1 MPETAV
7 PAASLETPDSASTR
21 VSAAAA
27 AAAAAFTQPV
37 APLSQD
43 PNPAPGPELLRRA
56 YLLLHTAAAMAALY
70 EDQKATASRYVH
82 ATARGHEAVQLAAA
96 ALLGPQDY
104 ATPYYRDDA
113 LLLGL
118 GLRPYELMLQLLAKR
133 DDPFSGGRLYYS
145 HPSLRRAGFPT
156 IPHQSSATGMQA
168 IPATGMAHALSYFE
182 SQGLPPQQPD
192 PRDWHAAGAKLPG
205 LSALAAFDP
214 AAKPVVLCSIGDG
227 AMTEGEVSEALQMAI
242 LHRLPIVYLVQDN
255 DWGISATGKEMRA
268 MDAYE
273 FAAGFP
279 GLHRVRADG
288 ADFISSYNGLS
299 EAFAHARARRGPAL
313 VHAKCPLLGHHTS
326 GVRREWYRGDNLAEH
341 QQQDPLPRLHRRL
354 LHAGATEAELTALAE
369 QARAT
374 VAADWAV
381 ALAAPDPDPTT
392 FADYEF
398 APPAVREEAGER
410 APAGAEKTLMV
421 DAALH
426 AVDDILRE
434 FPEALLYGQDVGGEL
449 GGVFREAALLAK
461 KYGDARV
468 FNTPIQEGYIVGSTA
483 GMAAVGARPIVEIQF
498 ADYIWPALNQ
508 LVEEI
513 SKSCYLTMGKFPV
526 PTLIR
531 VPIGAYGSGGP
542 YHSGSIESML
552 LTIRGIKVVYPSN
565 AADMKGLLRAAFLD
579 PNPVVLLEHKGLY
592 WSKVPGTEDAK
603 TVEPAASYVIP
614 LGRALV
620 AQEAAPDKLRNGE
633 TCVVV
638 TYGMGVHWA
647 KAASRSFPGQVEVL
661 DLRTLNP
668 LDWDAVLAA
677 VRRHGKALVLTE
689 EPLLNSFAESLA
701 GRIQRHCFQALDAPV
716 FTLGAANLPAVP
728 LNAELEK
735 QMLPSAAKV
744 AVVLGELLGY

>member
-1 MPETAV
+1 MFADA
-7 PAASLETPDSASTR
+7 PAA
-21 VSAAAA
+21 
-27 AAAAAFTQPV
+27 PV
-37 APLSQD
+37 AAT
-43 PNPAPGPELLRRA
+43 PAAPELALLRRA
-56 YLLLHTAAAMAALY
+56 YLLMHTAAEMAALY
-70 EDQKATASRYVH
+70 EAQKTVAARYVH

-96 ALLGPQDY
+96 FLLTGADY
-104 ATPYYRDDA
+104 AAPYYRDDA

-118 GLRPYELMLQLLAKR
+118 GLRPYELMLQLLAKK
-133 DDPFSGGRLYYS
+133 DDPFSGGRTYYS
-145 HPSLRRAGFPT
+145 HPSLRRADVPV

-168 IPATGMAHALSYFE
+168 IPATGMAHAISYLE
-182 SQGLPPQQPD
+182 SQGIEIKSEELKVKSEEAD
-192 PRDWHAAGAKLPG
+192 
-205 LSALAAFDP
+205 SP
-214 AAKPVVLCSIGDG
+214 ASKPLVLCSIGDG

-242 LHRLPIVYLVQDN
+242 LHKLPIVYLVQDN

-279 GLHRVRADG
+279 GLHRVRVDG
-288 ADFISSYNGLS
+288 ADVVSSYNGLA
-299 EAFAHARARRGPAL
+299 EAFEFARQRRGPAL

-326 GVRREWYRGDNLAEH
+326 GVRREWYRGDDLAGH
-341 QQQDPLPRLHRRL
+341 QQHDPLPRLHRRL

-374 VAADWAV
+374 VAADWAE
-381 ALAAPDPDPTT
+381 ALAAPDPDPAT
-392 FADYEF
+392 FADHEF
-398 APPAVREEAGER
+398 APPAVLAEAGER
-410 APAGAEKTLMV
+410 APAGADKVLMV

-426 AVDDILRE
+426 AVDDILHE
-434 FPEALLYGQDVGGEL
+434 FPEALFYGQDVGGEL

-461 KYGDARV
+461 KYGDKRV
-468 FNTPIQEGYIVGSTA
+468 FNTPIQEAYIVGSTA

-508 LVEEI
+508 LVEEL
-513 SKSCYLTMGKFPV
+513 SKSCYLSMGKFPV
-526 PTLIR
+526 PALIR
-531 VPIGAYGSGGP
+531 VPVGAYGGGGP
-542 YHSGSIESML
+542 YHSGSIESTL

-603 TVEPAASYVIP
+603 TTEPAAGYVIP
-614 LGRALV
+614 LGQAAV
-620 AQEAAPDKLRNGE
+620 AQAADAARLAAGE
-633 TCVVV
+633 TCVVI

-647 KAASRSFPGQVEVL
+647 KAASRELNGRVEIL

-668 LDWDAVLAA
+668 LDWEAVQAA

-701 GRIQRHCFQALDAPV
+701 GRIQRHCFRQLDAPV
-716 FTLGAANLPAVP
+716 FTLGAASLPAIA

-744 AVVLGELLGY
+744 AAALTELLAY

>member
-1 MPETAV
+1 MFADAPTALGAAT
-7 PAASLETPDSASTR
+7 PAA
-21 VSAAAA
+21 
-27 AAAAAFTQPV
+27 
-37 APLSQD
+37 
-43 PNPAPGPELLRRA
+43 PALDLLRRA
-56 YLLLHTAAAMAALY
+56 YLLMHTAAEMAALY
-70 EDQKATASRYVH
+70 EAQKTVAARYVH

-96 ALLGPQDY
+96 SLLTDADY
-104 ATPYYRDDA
+104 VTPYYRDDA

-133 DDPFSGGRLYYS
+133 DDPFSGGRTYYS

-168 IPATGMAHALSYFE
+168 IPATGMAHAISYLE
-182 SQGLPPQQPD
+182 GQGLGLLSPD
-192 PRDWHAAGAKLPG
+192 PRDRHEAGEPLPG
-205 LSALAAFDP
+205 LNGLLPAALAVP
-214 AAKPVVLCSIGDG
+214 PLVLCSIGDG

-255 DWGISATGKEMRA
+255 DWGISATGREMRA

-279 GLHRVRADG
+279 GLHRVRVDG
-288 ADFISSYNGLS
+288 ADMVSSYNGLA
-299 EAFAHARARRGPAL
+299 EAFTHVRERRGPAL

-326 GVRREWYRGDNLAEH
+326 GVRREWYRGDNLTTH

-354 LHAGATEAELTALAE
+354 LHAGASEDELAALAA

-374 VAADWAV
+374 VLADWAQ
-381 ALAAPDPDPTT
+381 AQAAPDPDPAT
-392 FADYEF
+392 FADHEF
-398 APPAVREEAGER
+398 APPAVLAEAGER
-410 APAGAEKTLMV
+410 TPVGADKVLMV

-434 FPEALLYGQDVGGEL
+434 FPEALFYGQDVGGEL

-461 KYGDARV
+461 KYGDKRV
-468 FNTPIQEGYIVGSTA
+468 FNTPIQEAYIVGSTA

-508 LVEEI
+508 LVEEL
-513 SKSCYLTMGKFPV
+513 SKSCYLSMGKFPV
-526 PTLIR
+526 ASLIR
-531 VPIGAYGSGGP
+531 VPVGAYGGGGP
-542 YHSGSIESML
+542 YHSGSIESTL

-579 PNPVVLLEHKGLY
+579 PNPVILLEHKGIY

-603 TVEPAASYVIP
+603 TAEPAAGYVIP
-614 LGRALV
+614 LGVAAV
-620 AQEAAPDKLRNGE
+620 AQEADAEKVASGE
-633 TCVVV
+633 TCVVI

-647 KAASRSFPGQVEVL
+647 KAASRDYSGRVEVL

-668 LDWDAVLAA
+668 LDWDGVQAS

-701 GRIQRHCFQALDAPV
+701 GRIQRHCFRQLDAPV
-716 FTLGAANLPAVP
+716 FTLGAANLPAIA
-728 LNAELEK
+728 LNVELEK

-744 AVVLGELLGY
+744 AVALGELLRY

>member
-1 MPETAV
+1 MFLDALAAP
-7 PAASLETPDSASTR
+7 PAATP
-21 VSAAAA
+21 AA
-27 AAAAAFTQPV
+27 
-37 APLSQD
+37 
-43 PNPAPGPELLRRA
+43 PEIDLLRRA
-56 YLLLHTAAAMAALY
+56 YLLMHTAAEMAALY
-70 EDQKATASRYVH
+70 EAQKAVAARYVH

-96 ALLGPQDY
+96 FLLTGADY
-104 ATPYYRDDA
+104 AAPYYRDDA

-118 GLRPYELMLQLLAKR
+118 GLRPYELMLQLLAKK
-133 DDPFSGGRLYYS
+133 DDPFSGGRTYYS
-145 HPSLRRAGFPT
+145 HPSLRRAGVPV

-168 IPATGMAHALSYFE
+168 IPATGMAHAISYLE
-182 SQGLPPQQPD
+182 SQGLADKASQP
-192 PRDWHAAGAKLPG
+192 L
-205 LSALAAFDP
+205 
-214 AAKPVVLCSIGDG
+214 VLCSIGDG

-255 DWGISATGKEMRA
+255 DWGISATGREMRA

-279 GLHRVRADG
+279 GLHRVRVDG
-288 ADFISSYNGLS
+288 ADVVSSYNGLA
-299 EAFAHARARRGPAL
+299 EAFEHVRARRGPAL

-326 GVRREWYRGDNLAEH
+326 GVRREWYRGEDLTTH

-354 LHAGATEAELTALAE
+354 LHAGASESELAALAA

-374 VAADWAV
+374 VLADWAE
-381 ALAAPDPDPTT
+381 ALAAPDPDPAT
-392 FADYEF
+392 FADHEF
-398 APPAVREEAGER
+398 APPAVRAEAGER
-410 APAGAEKTLMV
+410 APAGADKVLMV

-434 FPEALLYGQDVGGEL
+434 FPEALFYGQDVGGEL

-461 KYGDARV
+461 KYGDKRV
-468 FNTPIQEGYIVGSTA
+468 FNTPIQEAYIVGSTA

-508 LVEEI
+508 LVEEL
-513 SKSCYLTMGKFPV
+513 SKSCYLSMGKFPV
-526 PTLIR
+526 PALIR
-531 VPIGAYGSGGP
+531 VPVGAYGGGGP
-542 YHSGSIESML
+542 YHSGSVESTL

-579 PNPVVLLEHKGLY
+579 PNPVILLEHKGLY

-603 TVEPAASYVIP
+603 TTEPAAGYVIP
-614 LGRALV
+614 LGVAAV
-620 AQEAAPDKLRNGE
+620 AQAADAARLASGE
-633 TCVVV
+633 TCVVI

-647 KAASRSFPGQVEVL
+647 RAASRDYPGRVEIL

-668 LDWDAVLAA
+668 LDWDGVQAA

-701 GRIQRHCFQALDAPV
+701 GRIQRHCFRQLDAPV
-716 FTLGAANLPAVP
+716 FTLGAANLPAIA
-728 LNAELEK
+728 LNVELEK

-744 AVVLGELLGY
+744 ATALGELLGY

>member
-1 MPETAV
+1 MFADSLAAPVAAIPAV
-7 PAASLETPDSASTR
+7 PAA
-21 VSAAAA
+21 
-27 AAAAAFTQPV
+27 
-37 APLSQD
+37 
-43 PNPAPGPELLRRA
+43 LLRRA
-56 YLLLHTAAAMAALY
+56 YLLMHTAAEMAALY
-70 EDQKATASRYVH
+70 EAQKTVAARYVH

-96 ALLGPQDY
+96 ALLWPTDY

-118 GLRPYELMLQLLAKR
+118 GLRPYDLMLQLLAKR
-133 DDPFSGGRLYYS
+133 DDPFSGGRTYYS
-145 HPSLRRAGFPT
+145 HPSLLRPEFPI

-168 IPATGMAHALSYFE
+168 IPATGMAHAISYLE
-182 SQGLPPQQPD
+182 SQGLSLLSPD
-192 PRDWHAAGAKLPG
+192 PRDFHAAGRSLPG
-205 LSALAAFDP
+205 LSQLAG
-214 AAKPVVLCSIGDG
+214 AAPDNPLVICSIGDG

-242 LHRLPIVYLVQDN
+242 LHQLPIVYLVQDN

-268 MDAYE
+268 MDAYD

-279 GLHRVRADG
+279 GLHRVRVDG
-288 ADFISSYNGLS
+288 ADFESSYTGLS
-299 EAFAHARARRGPAL
+299 EAFAHVRARRGPAL

-326 GVRREWYRGDNLAEH
+326 GVRREWYRGDDLPAH
-341 QQQDPLPRLHRRL
+341 QQHDPLPRLHQRL
-354 LHAGATEAELTALAE
+354 LAAGATEAELAELAA

-374 VAADWAV
+374 VAADWTA
-381 ALAAPDPDPTT
+381 AQAAPDPDPAT
-392 FADYEF
+392 FADHEF
-398 APPAVREEAGER
+398 APPAVLAEAGER
-410 APAGAEKTLMV
+410 APAGADKVLMV

-434 FPEALLYGQDVGGEL
+434 FPEALFYGQDVGGEL

-461 KYGDARV
+461 KYGDKRV
-468 FNTPIQEGYIVGSTA
+468 FNTPIQEAYIVGSTA

-508 LVEEI
+508 LVEEL
-513 SKSCYLTMGKFPV
+513 SKSCYLSMGKFPV
-526 PTLIR
+526 PALIR
-531 VPIGAYGSGGP
+531 VPVGAYGGGGP
-542 YHSGSIESML
+542 YHSGSIESTL

-579 PNPVVLLEHKGLY
+579 PNPVIMLEHKGLY

-603 TVEPAASYVIP
+603 TTEPAAGYVIP
-614 LGRALV
+614 LGQAAV
-620 AQEAAPDKLRNGE
+620 AQAADADKLASGE

-647 KAASRSFPGQVEVL
+647 KAASRDYPGRVEIL

-668 LDWDAVLAA
+668 LDWEAVQAA

-701 GRIQRHCFQALDAPV
+701 GRIQRHCFRQLDAPV
-716 FTLGAANLPAVP
+716 FTLGAADLPAIP
-728 LNAELEK
+728 LNVELEK

-744 AVVLGELLGY
+744 AVALGELLGY